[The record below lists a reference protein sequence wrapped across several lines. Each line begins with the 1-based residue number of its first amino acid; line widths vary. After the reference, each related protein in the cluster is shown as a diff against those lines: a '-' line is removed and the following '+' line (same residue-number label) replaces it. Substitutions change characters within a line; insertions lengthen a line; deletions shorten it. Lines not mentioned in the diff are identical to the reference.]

1 MKVCVFS
8 DMKNGSVAQSSR
20 VSPGGVHCASVC
32 GSSESTGFAACDH
45 TLTHT
50 RYLNPLHAKLTV
62 VFLPDQSAYRGA
74 TASVECISL
83 PAALYYCAG
92 VMNDA
97 LVAINF

>member
-1 MKVCVFS
+1 M
-8 DMKNGSVAQSSR
+8 AQWLR
-20 VSPGGVHCASVC
+20 VHGFPQEVYTVRGVC

-62 VFLPDQSAYRGA
+62 VFLPDQSADRGA
-74 TASVECISL
+74 TASVGCISL
-83 PAALYYCAG
+83 PAALYYGAG